1 MNPRNSKQKVTVGV
15 ISGFGGIDR
24 FHCNTIPESWLKV
37 DLKEVSCP
45 NVDLMYPHKPGNQHQ
60 LKDVIGGNALWD
72 EQCIRRA

>member
-24 FHCNTIPESWLKV
+24 LKV

-60 LKDVIGGNALWD
+60 LKDVIGGNTLWD